1 MEFEVSTRDAQRHL
15 DAIAADIAVKETEQ
29 TWEKMDAAIRKLKD
43 LVPSCSAAQIAPFV
57 RQNKARIEACLKTDR
72 TRLSGSACELVLALA
87 QSGSQQT
94 ASACELFVPAL
105 LALTSRTNRIFIQRS
120 QAALLAVVAAGNP
133 DHFVMR
139 VCNEA
144 KNKAKTT
151 RFAVVEAV
159 KVLITSHDAD
169 RIEQF
174 CDALEVCLR
183 ATVDD
188 SAVDVRQ
195 AARSAIEMYR
205 VKVPNRSDRLL
216 GSLSAK
222 ALKSLGLDHVAAPPR
237 EARPA
242 FKRPKTAPAAA
253 SRARD
258 PPIIMATSSRPGSAQ
273 DRSSSSLGS
282 SSSSQKRAD
291 DDHEDPADPPMT
303 PAAAYLK
310 TVSTLASTARSTA
323 RIATTTSVPPTS
335 FRPLGSA
342 GAATPAPTP
351 RGAAQESVNVPNL
364 IMEARGA
371 NVTIRARAFERLAAL
386 LPTSSDLNRLQR
398 SLIEAHL
405 EHGLTAT
412 HPKPMLA
419 ALQNVARMMEMR
431 VIPQSFFPD
440 LIVKT
445 AGILQNPQNKVK
457 SNVTD
462 ACCTILQCV
471 EAVQPAATVLAMLI
485 EVLGHKDAGS
495 KVRPVILGMLSR
507 MLDADTAEALA
518 AGTDPQALHVISL
531 NALMVTLSPALVDS
545 TCTEELRSVLT
556 KLYVLDRSVL
566 KAGRTAADRI
576 RVQGLLSDVIQA
588 ERLAEAEAARVR
600 EAAAAAAAVA
610 AEEAVAAEAEA
621 EAEAEARANA
631 REPTSP
637 TDSPSRTRT
646 RTRTSSSD
654 VVMASRSDNPS
665 PSEGAD
671 APAAASPKRA
681 AAADDH
687 VQDIMDT
694 EPPLSPLSTT
704 YSPEPGSPLAERSTP
719 APAGKLFRS
728 PRGRPPQQPMTPF
741 GRVMAAVTAVATVQY
756 VHKAT
761 PFAVPVRRAVP
772 GTAPMAFSTSAVP
785 VAFPE
790 SPSLVSTPLG
800 IFGTQM
806 PATDAPTTAARKRLL
821 QSVTNSPLRKKQ
833 RTSKGSPTP
842 ARTVEN
848 EVAVPAQDA
857 PKTLTVLETVAQ
869 QLEVADTEVATGRRV
884 AAIQKDIELDGGVAH
899 VVDRAIRDA
908 GYDAQLLDASPMADL
923 LLFVEHADLTQW
935 AHALLDHVG
944 RYLPDAQ
951 VAARTTPSPSEAMD
965 VDVDA
970 KTATSTGAPD
980 SVTADTAAATAATN
994 PAILHNALIL
1004 AQQIFHHTSA
1014 DQVSAT
1020 VADTWLARTMTLP
1033 LPAMVPDLAFP
1044 AMTLVAELQLA
1055 LAVRDSPAA
1064 AERLGTLFAA
1074 HPVTVLQLLQRL
1086 IVLDAQVFHDL
1097 AWFDA
1102 IVDAIA
1108 GPNSLPRVRAVC
1120 VNFLAAVWNVPA
1132 LRNAVDAQVRK
1143 VARDRDAAWRAALLR
1158 RLLRAGVVIDEWD
1171 AVEGGEVEDEK
1182 NVEVGEGEQSR
1193 DKDADW
1199 LKA

>member
-1 MEFEVSTRDAQRHL
+1 MEFETRDAQRHL

-43 LVPSCSAAQIAPFV
+43 LVPSCSSAQMAPFV

-120 QAALLAVVAAGNP
+120 QAALQAVVAAGNP

-151 RFAVVEAV
+151 RLAVVEAV

-174 CDALEVCLR
+174 CDALEGCLK

-205 VKVPNRSDRLL
+205 VKLPNRSDRLL
-216 GSLSAK
+216 SSLSAK

-237 EARPA
+237 EARPT
-242 FKRPKTAPAAA
+242 FKRPKAATAGA

-258 PPIIMATSSRPGSAQ
+258 LPIIMATSSRPGSAQ

-282 SSSSQKRAD
+282 SSSSQMRAD
-291 DDHEDPADPPMT
+291 DDHDDQADPPMT

-323 RIATTTSVPPTS
+323 RIATAASVPPTS

-342 GAATPAPTP
+342 SAATPAPTP
-351 RGAAQESVNVPNL
+351 RGTAQESVNVPNL

-371 NVTIRARAFERLAAL
+371 NVMIRARAFERLAAL

-398 SLIEAHL
+398 SLVEAHM

-471 EAVQPAATVLAMLI
+471 EAVQPAATVLPMLV
-485 EVLGHKDAGS
+485 EVIGHKDAGS

-507 MLDADTAEALA
+507 MLDADTAEAMA
-518 AGTDPQALHVISL
+518 AGTDPQALHVLSL

-545 TCTEELRSVLT
+545 ACTEELRSVLT

-566 KAGRTAADRI
+566 RAGRTAADRM

-588 ERLAEAEAARVR
+588 ERLAEAESARVR

-610 AEEAVAAEAEA
+610 AAAEEAAAAEA

-631 REPTSP
+631 REPMPSTG
-637 TDSPSRTRT
+637 SPSRTRT
-646 RTRTSSSD
+646 RMSSTD
-654 VVMASRSDNPS
+654 MVMVSRSVNPS
-665 PSEGAD
+665 PNEDAD
-671 APAAASPKRA
+671 APSAASTDP
-681 AAADDH
+681 AAADGDQA
-687 VQDIMDT
+687 QDIMDT
-694 EPPLSPLSTT
+694 EPPLSPLSTI
-704 YSPEPGSPLAERSTP
+704 YSPEPDSPLAERSTP

-728 PRGRPPQQPMTPF
+728 PRGRPGQHPMTPF

-761 PFAVPVRRAVP
+761 PFAVPARRAVP
-772 GTAPMAFSTSAVP
+772 GTAPMAFGASAIP
-785 VAFPE
+785 VSFPE

-806 PATDAPTTAARKRLL
+806 PATDAPATTMRKRLL
-821 QSVTNSPLRKKQ
+821 ESVTNSPLRKKQ
-833 RTSKGSPTP
+833 RTSTGSPTP
-842 ARTVEN
+842 ARTVES
-848 EVAVPAQDA
+848 EAVALSAAEAA
-857 PKTLTVLETVAQ
+857 PETLTVLEAVAQ

-884 AAIQKDIELDGGVAH
+884 AAIQKDIELYGGVAQ
-899 VVDRAIRDA
+899 VVDRAIRDT

-951 VAARTTPSPSEAMD
+951 TAVWTTPSPSEAMD
-965 VDVDA
+965 VDVDVNA
-970 KTATSTGAPD
+970 AASTGAPE
-980 SVTADTAAATAATN
+980 SSTATTASAATTN
-994 PAILHNALIL
+994 PAILHNTLIL
-1004 AQQIFHHTSA
+1004 AQQIFHHTNA
-1014 DQVSAT
+1014 DQVSTT
-1020 VADTWLARTMTLP
+1020 VADAWLARTMTLP

-1055 LAVRDSPAA
+1055 LAVRDTPAA
-1064 AERLGTLFAA
+1064 AVRLGTLFAT

-1086 IVLDAQVFHDL
+1086 IVLDVQVFHDL

-1108 GPNSLPRVRAVC
+1108 GSNAVLRVRAVG
-1120 VNFLAAVWNVPA
+1120 VNF
-1132 LRNAVDAQVRK
+1132 
-1143 VARDRDAAWRAALLR
+1143 VARSARPG
-1158 RLLRAGVVIDEWD
+1158 GVCKRSPIPKLYPISHSPLFSTTMTPWPPP
-1171 AVEGGEVEDEK
+1171 
-1182 NVEVGEGEQSR
+1182 
-1193 DKDADW
+1193 
-1199 LKA
+1199 

>member
-1 MEFEVSTRDAQRHL
+1 MEFETRDAQRHL
-15 DAIAADIAVKETEQ
+15 DVIAADIAIKETEQ

-43 LVPSCSAAQIAPFV
+43 LVPSCSAAQMAPFV

-105 LALTSRTNRIFIQRS
+105 LALTSRTNRIFIQRG

-151 RFAVVEAV
+151 RLAVVEAV

-169 RIEQF
+169 RLEQF
-174 CDALEVCLR
+174 CDALEGCLK

-195 AARSAIEMYR
+195 AARAAIELYR
-205 VKVPNRSDRLL
+205 VKMPKRSERLL

-253 SRARD
+253 SRTRD
-258 PPIIMATSSRPGSAQ
+258 APVIMASSSRPGSAQ

-282 SSSSQKRAD
+282 SSSSLNRGDTDRYD
-291 DDHEDPADPPMT
+291 DTNTTEPMT
-303 PAAAYLK
+303 PAATYLK
-310 TVSTLASTARSTA
+310 AVSTLASTARSTA
-323 RIATTTSVPPTS
+323 RIATATSAPPAATS
-335 FRPLGSA
+335 FRQLGSA
-342 GAATPAPTP
+342 SASTPAPTP
-351 RGAAQESVNVPNL
+351 RGTAQETVNLPNL

-398 SLIEAHL
+398 SLVEAHM

-431 VIPQSFFPD
+431 VIPLSFFPD
-440 LIVKT
+440 LIIKT

-462 ACCTILQCV
+462 ACCTIFQCV
-471 EAVQPAATVLAMLI
+471 EAVQPASTVLPILI

-531 NALMVTLSPALVDS
+531 NALLVTLSPALVDPA
-545 TCTEELRSVLT
+545 CTEELRSVLT
-556 KLYVLDRSVL
+556 KLYVQDRSVL
-566 KAGRTAADRI
+566 KAARTAADRM

-588 ERLAEAEAARVR
+588 ERLAEAEAVHAREV
-600 EAAAAAAAVA
+600 AAAAAAAA
-610 AEEAVAAEAEA
+610 AEEAAAAET

-631 REPTSP
+631 REPTPP
-637 TDSPSRTRT
+637 TGSPSRTRT
-646 RTRTSSSD
+646 RMSSTD

-665 PSEGAD
+665 PSEDAN
-671 APAAASPKRA
+671 APAAASIKPA
-681 AAADDH
+681 AAGDDP

-704 YSPEPGSPLAERSTP
+704 YSPEPDSPLADRSTP

-728 PRGRPPQQPMTPF
+728 PHGRPGQHPMTPF
-741 GRVMAAVTAVATVQY
+741 HRVLAAATAVATVQY

-761 PFAVPVRRAVP
+761 PFAVPARRAVP
-772 GTAPMAFSTSAVP
+772 GTAPMTFGGSPMP
-785 VAFPE
+785 VAFQE
-790 SPSLVSTPLG
+790 SPSLISTPLG

-833 RTSKGSPTP
+833 RTSTGSPTP
-842 ARTVEN
+842 ARTVESQ
-848 EVAVPAQDA
+848 AAAAAPDA
-857 PKTLTVLETVAQ
+857 PETLTVLEAVAQ
-869 QLEVADTEVATGRRV
+869 QIEVTDTEVATGRRV
-884 AAIQKDIELDGGVAH
+884 AAVQKDIELEGGAAQ
-899 VVDRAIRDA
+899 VVDRAIRDT

-935 AHALLDHVG
+935 AHALLHRVG
-944 RYLPDAQ
+944 RYLPDAA
-951 VAARTTPSPSEAMD
+951 AARTTPSPTEAMD

-970 KTATSTGAPD
+970 DAATRATNTIAAESA
-980 SVTADTAAATAATN
+980 AAAATTN

-1004 AQQIFHHTSA
+1004 AQQIFRHTSA

-1044 AMTLVAELQLA
+1044 TMTLVAELQLA
-1055 LAVRDSPAA
+1055 LAVRDTPTAA
-1064 AERLGTLFAA
+1064 ARLGTLFAT

-1097 AWFDA
+1097 VWFA
-1102 IVDAIA
+1102 EIVDAIA
-1108 GPNSLPRVRAVC
+1108 GPNAVPRVRAVC
-1120 VNFLAAVWNVPA
+1120 VNFVTAVWNAPA
-1132 LRNAVDAQVRK
+1132 LRNAVDTQVRR
-1143 VARDRDAAWRAALLR
+1143 VARERDAAWRAALLR

-1171 AVEGGEVEDEK
+1171 AVEGGEEEDEK
-1182 NVEVGEGEQSR
+1182 EADVGEREESG

>member
-1 MEFEVSTRDAQRHL
+1 MDFETRDAQRHL
-15 DAIAADIAVKETEQ
+15 DAIAADIAFKETEQ

-43 LVPSCSAAQIAPFV
+43 LVPSYSAAQMAPFV

-72 TRLSGSACELVLALA
+72 TRLSGSTCELVLALA

-105 LALTSRTNRIFIQRS
+105 LALTSRTNRIFVQRG
-120 QAALLAVVAAGNP
+120 QAALLAVVTAGNP

-151 RFAVVEAV
+151 RLAVVEAV

-169 RIEQF
+169 RLEQF
-174 CDALEVCLR
+174 CDALEGCLK

-188 SAVDVRQ
+188 SALDVRQ
-195 AARSAIEMYR
+195 AARTAIELYR
-205 VKVPNRSDRLL
+205 VKVPNRTERLL

-237 EARPA
+237 ETRPA

-253 SRARD
+253 SRTRD
-258 PPIIMATSSRPGSAQ
+258 PPIIMASTSRPGSTQ

-282 SSSSQKRAD
+282 SSSSLHRAD
-291 DDHEDPADPPMT
+291 HARHDDDANATEPMT

-323 RIATTTSVPPTS
+323 RIATATSAPPTATS
-335 FRPLGSA
+335 FRPMGSA
-342 GAATPAPTP
+342 SAATPAPTP
-351 RGAAQESVNVPNL
+351 RGAAQESVNVPTL

-398 SLIEAHL
+398 SLVEAHM

-419 ALQNVARMMEMR
+419 ALQNMARMMEMR

-471 EAVQPAATVLAMLI
+471 EAVQPAATVVPMLV

-518 AGTDPQALHVISL
+518 AGTDPQVLHVISL

-545 TCTEELRSVLT
+545 ACTEELRSVLT

-566 KAGRTAADRI
+566 KAGRSAADRM

-588 ERLAEAEAARVR
+588 ERLAEAQAARAR
-600 EAAAAAAAVA
+600 EAAAAAAAAA
-610 AEEAVAAEAEA
+610 AEEAAAAEA

-631 REPTSP
+631 REPTP
-637 TDSPSRTRT
+637 PSGSSSRT
-646 RTRTSSSD
+646 RTRTSSTD

-665 PSEGAD
+665 PSESAD
-671 APAAASPKRA
+671 APTAASTEPAAAN
-681 AAADDH
+681 DDDDDQT
-687 VQDIMDT
+687 QDIMDT
-694 EPPLSPLSTT
+694 EPPLSPLSST
-704 YSPEPGSPLAERSTP
+704 YSPEPGSPLAVRSTP

-728 PRGRPPQQPMTPF
+728 PRGRPRDPMTPL
-741 GRVMAAVTAVATVQY
+741 GRVIAAATAVATVQY

-772 GTAPMAFSTSAVP
+772 GTAPMAFGAPV

-806 PATDAPTTAARKRLL
+806 PATDAPATAMRKRLL
-821 QSVTNSPLRKKQ
+821 ESVTNSPLRKKQ
-833 RTSKGSPTP
+833 RTSTGSLTP

-848 EVAVPAQDA
+848 EVVGSAPDA
-857 PKTLTVLETVAQ
+857 PETLTVMEAVAQ
-869 QLEVADTEVATGRRV
+869 QIEMAETEVATGRRV
-884 AAIQKDIELDGGVAH
+884 AAVQKDIELDGGVAQ
-899 VVDRAIRDA
+899 VVDRAIRDT

-923 LLFVEHADLTQW
+923 LLFIEHADLTQW

-944 RYLPDAQ
+944 RFLPDAS
-951 VAARTTPSPSEAMD
+951 ATARTTPSPSEAMD
-965 VDVDA
+965 VDVDTHA
-970 KTATSTGAPD
+970 TTSTGA
-980 SVTADTAAATAATN
+980 SESSTAAAATN

-1014 DQVSAT
+1014 DQVSST
-1020 VADTWLARTMTLP
+1020 VADAWLARTMTLP

-1055 LAVRDSPAA
+1055 LAVRDTPAA
-1064 AERLGTLFAA
+1064 GARLGTLFAT

-1102 IVDAIA
+1102 IVDAVA
-1108 GPNSLPRVRAVC
+1108 GADAIPRVWAVC
-1120 VNFLAAVWNVPA
+1120 VNFVAAVWHVPA

-1143 VARDRDAAWRAALLR
+1143 VARDRGAAWRAALLR

-1171 AVEGGEVEDEK
+1171 AVEGGEEEDEK
-1182 NVEVGEGEQSR
+1182 AAEVGEGEQAG